1 MPAKLKRAAG
11 VTLLVGAGRMGSALL
26 KGWVAQ
32 GIEPLAA
39 IEPAPHPAV
48 EDFARRNRI
57 ILYRSVEDAA
67 HLPVTAC
74 VVALKPQKLRTEARR
89 LAPIAKSGAL
99 MLSIAAGTGISTLRR
114 AWGREALIARA
125 MPNTPGAIGRGISAL
140 YAPKNVSA
148 NARAHAQ
155 SLLAGLGETL
165 WVKREGLI
173 DAVTAISGSGP
184 AYVFLLV
191 ESLERAARAE
201 GLPAESARRLARATI
216 SGTGALLDADSRDAE
231 ALRRD
236 VTSPGGTTEAALRVL
251 MEGSAL
257 AKLIAG
263 AVEAARARALQ
274 LRSED
279 EG

>member
-1 MPAKLKRAAG
+1 
-11 VTLLVGAGRMGSALL
+11 MGSALL

-32 GIEPLAA
+32 GIKPLAA
-39 IEPAPHPAV
+39 IEPAPHPVV
-48 EDFARRNRI
+48 EDFARRHRI
-57 ILYRSVEDAA
+57 RLYRRIEDSA
-67 HLPVTAC
+67 HLTVAAC
-74 VVALKPQKLRTEARR
+74 VVALKPQLLRSEAKR
-89 LAPIAKSGAL
+89 LSPIARSGTL
-99 MLSIAAGTGISTLRR
+99 MLSIAAGTGIPMLRR
-114 AWGREALIARA
+114 AWGRDVRIVRA

-148 NARAHAQ
+148 GARAHAQ

-201 GLPAESARRLARATI
+201 GLPGESARRLARATI
-216 SGTGALLDADSRDAE
+216 SGSGALLEMDSRNAE

-236 VTSPGGTTEAALRVL
+236 VTSPGGTTQAALGVL
-251 MEGSAL
+251 MDDSAL
-257 AKLIAG
+257 AKLIAR
-263 AVEAARARALQ
+263 AVEAARLRATQ

-279 EG
+279 EA

>member
-1 MPAKLKRAAG
+1 
-11 VTLLVGAGRMGSALL
+11 MGSALL

-32 GIEPLAA
+32 GIRPLAA
-39 IEPAPHPAV
+39 IEPAPRRAV
-48 EDFARRNRI
+48 EDFALRNRI
-57 ILYRSVEDAA
+57 VLYREIEDAA
-67 HLPVTAC
+67 HLRVAAC
-74 VVALKPQKLRTEARR
+74 VVALKPQTLRTEARK
-89 LAPIAKSGAL
+89 LAPIATSGAL
-99 MLSIAAGTGISTLRR
+99 MLSIAAGTGIPMLRR
-114 AWGREALIARA
+114 AWGKGARIVRA

-140 YAPKNVSA
+140 YAPRNVSA
-148 NARAHAQ
+148 GARAHAQ

-173 DAVTAISGSGP
+173 DAVTTISGSGP

-191 ESLERAARAE
+191 ESLERAARVE

-216 SGTGALLDADSRDAE
+216 SGSGALLDMDSRDAE

-236 VTSPGGTTEAALRVL
+236 VTSPGGTTEAALGVL
-251 MEGSAL
+251 MDDSAL

-263 AVEAARARALQ
+263 AVKAARLRATQ

-279 EG
+279 DA

>member
-1 MPAKLKRAAG
+1 MPAKPERAAG

-26 KGWVAQ
+26 GGWVAR
-32 GIEPLAA
+32 GITPLAA
-39 IEPAPHPAV
+39 VEPAPHPDI
-48 EDFARRNRI
+48 ENFARRHRI
-57 ILYRSVEDAA
+57 GLYRKLEDTA
-67 HLPVTAC
+67 HLRVGAC
-74 VVALKPQKLRTEARR
+74 VIALKPQKLRIEARR
-89 LAPIAKSGAL
+89 LAPVAKSGAL

-114 AWGREALIARA
+114 AWGREALIVRA

-173 DAVTAISGSGP
+173 DVVTAISGSGP
-184 AYVFLLV
+184 AYVFLFV

-216 SGTGALLDADSRDAE
+216 SGAGALLDADSRDAE

-236 VTSPGGTTEAALRVL
+236 VTSPAGTTEAALSVL
-251 MEGSAL
+251 TEDSAL
-257 AKLIAG
+257 AKLIAR
-263 AVEAARARALQ
+263 AVEAARARATQ

-279 EG
+279 

>member
-1 MPAKLKRAAG
+1 MPARPKRAGG

-26 KGWVAQ
+26 RGWVAQ
-32 GIEPLAA
+32 GIKPLAA
-39 IEPAPHPAV
+39 VEPAPHPDI

-57 ILYRSVEDAA
+57 SLYRRLEDTAR
-67 HLPVTAC
+67 LRVGAC
-74 VVALKPQKLRTEARR
+74 VIAIKPQKLRTEARR
-89 LAPIAKSGAL
+89 LAPVARSGAL
-99 MLSIAAGTGISTLRR
+99 MLSIAAGTGISALRR
-114 AWGREALIARA
+114 PWGRGALIVRA

-155 SLLAGLGETL
+155 SLLAGLGDTI
-165 WVKREGLI
+165 WVNREGLI

-201 GLPAESARRLARATI
+201 GLPAESARRLSRATI
-216 SGTGALLDADSRDAE
+216 SGSGALLAADSRDAE

-236 VTSPGGTTEAALRVL
+236 VTSPGGTTEAALSVL
-251 MEGSAL
+251 MDGSAL
-257 AKLIAG
+257 AKLIAR
-263 AVEAARARALQ
+263 AVEAARLRATQ

-279 EG
+279 